1 MQTTVTKTS
10 RRSKN
15 EAPSLQGDFVHH
27 AVWRSLD
34 GLGKRSLSGALQC
47 SAWQADQPQKPV
59 VAYWNPS
66 INP

>member
-1 MQTTVTKTS
+1 MQKIVVRTS
-10 RRSKN
+10 RRFKN

-34 GLGKRSLSGALQC
+34 DLGKRSLSGAC
-47 SAWQADQPQKPV
+47 SAALGKPV

-66 INP
+66 INPRDG